1 MGDCPDFFSAALIIS
16 LLSSSLTQ
24 MRGETV
30 SICGVTDTD
39 HYSTA
44 GCCVTVADDDTFIS
58 ITLYL
63 DFYSTKPAGRRFRGF
78 DYSPLDSE
86 TRNLEN
92 IAINSFTTYMYLS
105 KEGY

>member
-1 MGDCPDFFSAALIIS
+1 M
-16 LLSSSLTQ
+16 
-24 MRGETV
+24 
-30 SICGVTDTD
+30 
-39 HYSTA
+39 
-44 GCCVTVADDDTFIS
+44 TVADDDTFIS

-92 IAINSFTTYMYLS
+92 IGINSLLLQHMYLS